1 MSQIIVVVNKM
12 DNTNPAPWSHDRY
25 HQIVGTMQA
34 LLCAEM
40 GYPDRL
46 VRFVPLSGLSGD
58 NIVSVGDACP
68 LKAWYSGPTL
78 QQAIDSFLVP
88 PRGGQKALR
97 AVVRE
102 VASVDAAHGRIE
114 LEVSVLQGKLAQDR
128 TVAFYSNTSGAAVGK
143 EAGAKDGGEGLDTSG
158 ALSSHV
164 AAKYIAVKSTILSSS
179 AEVSDRDRTSSAP
192 TVLHAGERGR
202 IALVNK

>member
-12 DNTNPAPWSHDRY
+12 DNTTPAPWSQDRY
-25 HQIVGTMQA
+25 DQIEGTMRA
-34 LLCAEM
+34 LLCSEM

-68 LKAWYSGPTL
+68 LKEWYKGPTL

-102 VASVDAAHGRIE
+102 VVATDAAHGRIE
-114 LEVSVLQGKLAQDR
+114 LEVSVLQGRLAQDR
-128 TVAFYSNTSGAAVGK
+128 TVGFYSNTAGAATGK
-143 EAGAKDGGEGLDTSG
+143 EAGTKEGEGLD
-158 ALSSHV
+158 AV
-164 AAKYIAVKSTILSSS
+164 AAPSPHVVAKYVVMKCAILSSS
-179 AEVSDRDRTSSAP
+179 AELSAAGTGAAP
-192 TVLHAGERGR
+192 TVLQAGERGR
-202 IALVNK
+202 IVLSNK